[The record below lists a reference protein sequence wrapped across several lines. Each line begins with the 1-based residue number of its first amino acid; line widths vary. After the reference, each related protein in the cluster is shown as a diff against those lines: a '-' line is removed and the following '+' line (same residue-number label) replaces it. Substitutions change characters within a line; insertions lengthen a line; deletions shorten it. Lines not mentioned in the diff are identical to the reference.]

1 MAQADF
7 EKESTANATWSRLL
21 AGNRRFVEGKNEH
34 PWQDPQT
41 RESLIDRQNP
51 GAAVLSCS
59 DSRVPPEIVF
69 DAGLGDLFT
78 IRTAGQVIDDAV
90 LASLEYAVDSLHVS
104 LLIVMGHE
112 GCGAID
118 LATHELDSMIDAAT
132 TDPAS
137 SLEAADAMDDLDER
151 IAESESIILRSVGM
165 SIWQAREAEVDDPAD
180 IERVHVAHTIED
192 LVSRSEVIQNALAHD
207 RLMIV
212 GARYQLSNGKVEVL
226 SF

>member
-1 MAQADF
+1 MLVVDATQGVEAQ
-7 EKESTANATWSRLL
+7 TVANAMMAMNANLEIIPLINKIDLPSADPERVRAEIEDAL
-21 AGNRRFVEGKNEH
+21 AI
-34 PWQDPQT
+34 P
-41 RESLIDRQNP
+41 
-51 GAAVLSCS
+51 A
-59 DSRVPPEIVF
+59 
-69 DAGLGDLFT
+69 
-78 IRTAGQVIDDAV
+78 DDAV